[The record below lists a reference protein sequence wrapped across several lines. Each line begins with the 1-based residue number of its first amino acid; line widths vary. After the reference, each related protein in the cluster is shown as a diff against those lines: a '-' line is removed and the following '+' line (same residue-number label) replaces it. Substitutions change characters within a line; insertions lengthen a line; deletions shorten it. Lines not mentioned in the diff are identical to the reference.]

1 MYELAGKKVLITGA
15 AGTIGAALARELA
28 QGGRWQGVEL
38 VGIDNNESQLFSI
51 SRELAGNA
59 SCRFIYGDIRDRD
72 TLLRECRGVD
82 VILHTAALKHVSICE
97 SAPYEAVK
105 TNLIGV
111 QNIVE
116 AAFAHG
122 VQRVLLTSSD
132 KAVNPTSNMGA
143 SKLLGE
149 GLITAANR
157 QAGAAGL
164 RFSCTR
170 FGNVLGSN
178 GSVIP
183 IFREQILAGRDITL
197 TDRGMTRFIMSTQD
211 AVDLVL
217 DSACMA
223 RGGEIFVTKMP
234 VIKIA
239 DLAEVMRDGLAPHHP
254 AGRPTSRIVET
265 GMQAGEKLYEELMTS
280 HEARRALEL
289 EKYYVILP
297 PDQWPLSSP
306 ASSYPGIVST
316 TVTDSYSSETGPFM
330 GATDLLAFLRCN
342 DLLTGAD
349 H

>member
-1 MYELAGKKVLITGA
+1 MNAGV
-15 AGTIGAALARELA
+15 
-28 QGGRWQGVEL
+28 W
-38 VGIDNNESQLFSI
+38 N
-51 SRELAGNA
+51 
-59 SCRFIYGDIRDRD
+59 
-72 TLLRECRGVD
+72 
-82 VILHTAALKHVSICE
+82 VILHAAALKHVSICE

-111 QNIVE
+111 QNIVN

-157 QAGAAGL
+157 YAGASGPI
-164 RFSCTR
+164 FSCTR

-183 IFREQILAGRDITL
+183 IFRQQILAGREITL

-223 RGGEIFVTKMP
+223 RGGEIFVTKMS
-234 VIKIA
+234 IIRIA
-239 DLAEVMRDGLAPHHP
+239 DLAEVMRDGLAPHLTVSRRP
-254 AGRPTSRIVET
+254 ASRIVET
-265 GMQAGEKLYEELMTS
+265 GIQAGEKLYEDLMTM
-280 HEARRALEL
+280 HEASRAVEL

-297 PDQWPLSSP
+297 PEQWPLSSP
-306 ASSYPGIVST
+306 ALFYPGTVST
-316 TVTDSYSSETGPFM
+316 MVVGNYSSETGPFL
-330 GATDLLAFLRCN
+330 APADLLAFLRRN
-342 DLLTGAD
+342 NLLTGAND
-349 H
+349 